1 MKRSLK
7 LTIFAILLL
16 TMSSYLVFSDAKGKA
31 ERDPTIDEGAGI
43 SLEECVAYAVHNS
56 FEVKLAK
63 LDLYIA
69 ETDKLYAEAVFD
81 TIVFGNFS
89 YEEDK
94 RQQLSVFAGDKS
106 QTNTFSVGAS
116 KVLPT
121 GTEVKATWTNR
132 RDWNNT
138 PFVTTNPSHNAEWR
152 LEGTQPVAKNFF
164 GYVDRNTVTV
174 TKLAIMNS
182 SLEMKNRIEDLI
194 AEVEKG
200 YWNLVRTKK
209 TVEIN
214 RGLLER
220 ANALYETNSRNY
232 DIGLIERGDLLASE
246 ANVLIREK
254 DLLLAENRYR
264 NAQENLK
271 LLMNME
277 EAYYLTPSEA
287 FDVEPKKYNLVECL
301 RMAFDRRR
309 DYQMRKRNVKIQNI
323 NLKMRSNELWPEIDL
338 KGTFAMNGLERKFA
352 KAAGKSTVA
361 DNTYFYGGVEVTMP
375 LENSQEVG
383 DFRRAK
389 YEKERSVVELKEIE
403 RTIITQVGNSYRDVN
418 TLNASV
424 TNMTEAVKLQAEKLK
439 EEEKRYKYGRSDTK
453 RLIDYQ
459 DDLRNAEMQ
468 QTTELYVR
476 ETSAVD
482 LKKDMGILLDEYER
496 MI

>member
-1 MKRSLK
+1 MKKRLK
-7 LTIFAILLL
+7 LTILL
-16 TMSSYLVFSDAKGKA
+16 TVLVTVSSYLAFSATTVNEGVDS
-31 ERDPTIDEGAGI
+31 TIDEGTTI

-56 FEVKLAK
+56 FEVQIAK
-63 LDLYIA
+63 LDLLIA

-81 TIVFGNFS
+81 TIIFGNFG

-94 RQQLSVFAGDKS
+94 RQQVSVFAGDMK
-106 QTNTFSVGAS
+106 QTNTFSVGVS

-121 GTEVKATWTNR
+121 GTEVKSTWSNR
-132 RDWNNT
+132 REWVNT

-152 LEGTQPVAKNFF
+152 LEGTQPVGKNFF

-194 AEVEKG
+194 AKVEKT

-209 TVEIN
+209 TVSIN
-214 RGLLER
+214 RSLLER

-232 DIGLIERGDLLASE
+232 DIGLIEKGDLLASE

-254 DLLLAENRYR
+254 DLLLAENRYST
-264 NAQENLK
+264 AQANLK
-271 LLMNME
+271 LLMNVE
-277 EAYYLTPSEA
+277 EDFYLTPSEV
-287 FDVEPKKYNLVECL
+287 FSVEPQKFNLVECL
-301 RMAFDRRR
+301 RTAFNRRR
-309 DYQMRKRNVKIQNI
+309 DYQIRKRNVKIQNI
-323 NLKMRSNELWPEIDL
+323 NLKMKSNELWPEIDL
-338 KGTFAMNGLERKFA
+338 KGTIAMNGLERKFA
-352 KAAGKSTVA
+352 KAAGKTTVA
-361 DNTYFYGGVEVTMP
+361 DNTYYYGGVEFTMP

-389 YEKERSVVELKEIE
+389 HEKERAIVELKEIE
-403 RTIITQVGNSYRDVN
+403 RSIITEVGNSYRDVN

-424 TNMTEAVKLQAEKLK
+424 TNMTEAVRLQAEKLK
-439 EEEKRYKYGRSDTK
+439 EEEKRYRYGRSDTK

-468 QTTELYVR
+468 QTTELLVR
-476 ETSAVD
+476 EEARVD
-482 LKKDMGILLDEYER
+482 LQKEMGILLDEYER